1 MQEIKD
7 RIKLLEEMIT
17 IYSDRDRARL
27 KMIESELKSLNMLVL
42 DNMATHMREL

>member
-7 RIKLLEEMIT
+7 RIKLLEEMII